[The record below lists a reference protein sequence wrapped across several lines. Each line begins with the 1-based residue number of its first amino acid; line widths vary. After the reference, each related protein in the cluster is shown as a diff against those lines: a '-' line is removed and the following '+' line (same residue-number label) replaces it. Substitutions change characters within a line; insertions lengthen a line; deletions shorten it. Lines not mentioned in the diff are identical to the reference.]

1 MCVDKKMILEYIK
14 HINKIFLIQD
24 QEEDHQKDGL
34 TSSKRILACP
44 SWLQKEMRSIEVDG
58 GKIVSEVQGVDMTC
72 AIKSSK
78 SRIRRLVQK
87 QPSRGILKKRSSEN
101 MHQIYRR
108 TPMPKCGFNK
118 FAEQLYWN
126 CTLARVFPCKFAAY
140 IQNTFSLKSQFS
152 MSVLL

>member
-1 MCVDKKMILEYIK
+1 
-14 HINKIFLIQD
+14 
-24 QEEDHQKDGL
+24 
-34 TSSKRILACP
+34 
-44 SWLQKEMRSIEVDG
+44 MRSIEVDG

-118 FAEQLYWN
+118 FAEQLY
-126 CTLARVFPCKFAAY
+126 
-140 IQNTFSLKSQFS
+140 
-152 MSVLL
+152 